1 MQWFINIDLIAF
13 MMRAIDVLLVLGLIY
28 LMLSLSNDRR
38 TLLMVRGIIFLLI
51 ASVLSDRLGLKL
63 LNFVLDKLL
72 IGTAV
77 AMAVILQPELRIFL
91 ERLGRGD
98 LLSLVQPT
106 SNRRSPLETDS
117 ALEEIIEAVIELSQ
131 NRTGALMIIE
141 TGEPIDE
148 RDFSVPGVKLNAVL
162 SKDLLHTI
170 FQTSTLLH
178 DGAILIREDRILAA
192 GVILPISERA
202 ASREIGTRHRAA
214 MGITDRV
221 RNCFCI
227 VVSEET
233 GSIAIAENGL
243 LDRPVSSTRL
253 REILETKLGNYRPTT
268 LSRTVPR
275 FKLPRFKFLGFKSPE
290 FNWLWSNLNLK
301 NMVNRKSS
309 EKK

>member
-1 MQWFINIDLIAF
+1 MQWFTNINSIAF
-13 MMRAIDVLLVLGLIY
+13 IMRAIDILAVLGLIY
-28 LMLSLSNDRR
+28 LMLSSSNDRR
-38 TLLMVRGIIFLLI
+38 NLLMVRGIVLLLI
-51 ASVLSDRLGLKL
+51 ASVISDRLGLRL
-63 LNFVLDKLL
+63 LNFILDKLL
-72 IGTAV
+72 IGAAV
-77 AMAVILQPELRIFL
+77 AMAVILQPELRKFL

-98 LLSLVQPT
+98 LLSLIQT
-106 SNRRSPLETDS
+106 TTNRRSQKVETDS
-117 ALEEIIEAVIELSQ
+117 VIEEIIEAVIELSQ

-141 TGEPIDE
+141 TGEPIDD

-162 SKDLLHTI
+162 SKELLHTI

-233 GSIAIAENGL
+233 GSIAIAENGI
-243 LDRPVSSTRL
+243 LDRPVTSSRL
-253 REILETKLGNYRPTT
+253 REILETKLGDYRPIP
-268 LSRTVPR
+268 LGRNVP
-275 FKLPRFKFLGFKSPE
+275 KFD
-290 FNWLWSNLNLK
+290 WLWSRLDFS

>member
-1 MQWFINIDLIAF
+1 MQWFININSIAF
-13 MMRAIDVLLVLGLIY
+13 IMRAIDILAVLGLIY

-38 TLLMVRGIIFLLI
+38 TLLMVRGIIFLLV
-51 ASVLSDRLGLKL
+51 ASVLSDRLGLRL
-63 LNFVLDKLL
+63 LNFILDKLL
-72 IGTAV
+72 IGAAV
-77 AMAVILQPELRIFL
+77 AMAIILQPELRRFL

-98 LLSLVQPT
+98 LLSLIQPT
-106 SNRRSPLETDS
+106 VFRRSSIEADS
-117 ALEEIIEAVIELSQ
+117 VIAEMIEAVTELSQ

-141 TGEPIDE
+141 TGEPIDD
-148 RDFSVPGVKLNAVL
+148 RDFSVPGVRLNALL
-162 SKDLLHTI
+162 SKELLHTI

-178 DGAILIREDRILAA
+178 DGAVLIREDRILAA

-233 GSIAIAENGL
+233 GSIAIAENGI
-243 LDRPVSSTRL
+243 LDRPVSSSRL
-253 REILETKLGNYRPTT
+253 REILETKLGNYRPTP
-268 LSRTVPR
+268 LGRTVP
-275 FKLPRFKFLGFKSPE
+275 S
-290 FNWLWSNLNLK
+290 FNWFWLSSKIK
-301 NMVNRKSS
+301 NMVSRKSS

>member
-1 MQWFINIDLIAF
+1 MQWFNISSIAF
-13 MMRAIDVLLVLGLIY
+13 IMRAIDILAVLGLIY

-51 ASVLSDRLGLKL
+51 ASVLSDRLGMRL

-72 IGTAV
+72 VGAAV
-77 AMAVILQPELRIFL
+77 AMAVILQPELRRFL

-98 LLSLVQPT
+98 LLSLIQPT
-106 SNRRSPLETDS
+106 INRRSPVETDS
-117 ALEEIIEAVIELSQ
+117 VIEEINDAVIELSQ

-141 TGEPIDE
+141 TGEPIDD
-148 RDFSVPGVKLNAVL
+148 RDFSVPGVRLNALL
-162 SKDLLHTI
+162 SKELLHTI

-233 GSIAIAENGL
+233 GSIAIAENGI
-243 LDRPVSSTRL
+243 LDRPISSSRL
-253 REILETKLGNYRPTT
+253 REILETKLGNNRPTS
-268 LSRTVPR
+268 LGRTVPR
-275 FKLPRFKFLGFKSPE
+275 F
-290 FNWLWSNLNLK
+290 NWLWSDSILK
-301 NMVNRKSS
+301 NMVSRKSS

>member
-77 AMAVILQPELRIFL
+77 AMAVILQPELRKFL

-162 SKDLLHTI
+162 SKELLHTI

-275 FKLPRFKFLGFKSPE
+275 FKLSSLNSVNIKLPK
-290 FNWLWSNLNLK
+290 FNWFWSNLNLK

>member
-1 MQWFINIDLIAF
+1 MQWLTNINSIAF
-13 MMRAIDVLLVLGLIY
+13 IMRAIDILAVLGLIY

-51 ASVLSDRLGLKL
+51 ASILSDRLGFRL

-77 AMAVILQPELRIFL
+77 AMAVILQPELRRFL

-98 LLSLVQPT
+98 LLSLFQT
-106 SNRRSPLETDS
+106 TTNRRSPIEADS
-117 ALEEIIEAVIELSQ
+117 VIEEINDAVIELSQ

-141 TGEPIDE
+141 TGEPIDD
-148 RDFSVPGVKLNAVL
+148 RDFSVPGVKLNALL
-162 SKDLLHTI
+162 SKELLHTI

-233 GSIAIAENGL
+233 GSIAIAENGI
-243 LDRPVSSTRL
+243 LDRPITSSRL
-253 REILETKLGNYRPTT
+253 REILETKLGNYRPTP
-268 LSRTVPR
+268 LGRTVP
-275 FKLPRFKFLGFKSPE
+275 K
-290 FNWLWSNLNLK
+290 FNWLLSSLNLK
-301 NMVNRKSS
+301 NMVSRKSS

>member
-13 MMRAIDVLLVLGLIY
+13 ITRAIDVLLVLGLIY

-77 AMAVILQPELRIFL
+77 AMAVILQPEMRKFL

-106 SNRRSPLETDS
+106 TNRRSPVETDS

-162 SKDLLHTI
+162 SKELLHTI

-178 DGAILIREDRILAA
+178 DGAVLIREDRILAA

-275 FKLPRFKFLGFKSPE
+275 FKLSSLNSLNIKLPK
-290 FNWLWSNLNLK
+290 FNWLWSNLSLK

>member
-38 TLLMVRGIIFLLI
+38 TLLMGRGIIFLLI

-77 AMAVILQPELRIFL
+77 AMAVILQPELRKFL

-162 SKDLLHTI
+162 SKELLHTI

>member
-1 MQWFINIDLIAF
+1 MQWFTNINTIAF
-13 MMRAIDVLLVLGLIY
+13 IVKAIDVLAVLGLIY

-38 TLLMVRGIIFLLI
+38 NLLMVRGIIFLLI
-51 ASVLSDRLGLKL
+51 ASVISDRLGLHL
-63 LNFVLDKLL
+63 LNFILDKLL
-72 IGTAV
+72 IGAAV
-77 AMAVILQPELRIFL
+77 AMAVILQPELRKFL

-98 LLSLVQPT
+98 LLSLLQT
-106 SNRRSPLETDS
+106 TTNRRSPIETDS
-117 ALEEIIEAVIELSQ
+117 VIEEIIEAVIELSQ
-131 NRTGALMIIE
+131 NRTGALMIME

-162 SKDLLHTI
+162 SKELLHTI

-233 GSIAIAENGL
+233 GSIAIAENGI
-243 LDRPVSSTRL
+243 LDRPVTSSRL
-253 REILETKLGNYRPTT
+253 REILETKLGNYRPIP
-268 LSRTVPR
+268 LGRKVPR
-275 FKLPRFKFLGFKSPE
+275 
-290 FNWLWSNLNLK
+290 FNWLWSRLDFR

>member
-1 MQWFINIDLIAF
+1 MQWFTNINSIAF
-13 MMRAIDVLLVLGLIY
+13 IMRAIDILAVLGLIY
-28 LMLSLSNDRR
+28 LMLSSSNDRR
-38 TLLMVRGIIFLLI
+38 NLLMVRGIVLLLI
-51 ASVLSDRLGLKL
+51 ASVISDRLGLRL
-63 LNFVLDKLL
+63 LNFILDKLL
-72 IGTAV
+72 IGAAV
-77 AMAVILQPELRIFL
+77 AMAVILQPELRKFL

-98 LLSLVQPT
+98 LLSLIQT
-106 SNRRSPLETDS
+106 TTNRRSQKVETDS
-117 ALEEIIEAVIELSQ
+117 VSEEIIEAVIELSQ

-141 TGEPIDE
+141 TGEPIDD

-162 SKDLLHTI
+162 SKELLHTI

-221 RNCFCI
+221 RDCFCV

-233 GSIAIAENGL
+233 GSIAIAENGI
-243 LDRPVSSTRL
+243 LDRPVTSSRL
-253 REILETKLGNYRPTT
+253 REILETKLGNYRPIP
-268 LSRTVPR
+268 LGRKVPR
-275 FKLPRFKFLGFKSPE
+275 
-290 FNWLWSNLNLK
+290 FNWLWSRLDFR

>member
-1 MQWFINIDLIAF
+1 MQWFININSIAF
-13 MMRAIDVLLVLGLIY
+13 IMRAIDILAVLGLIY

-38 TLLMVRGIIFLLI
+38 TLLMVRGITFLLI
-51 ASVLSDRLGLKL
+51 ASVISDRLGLRL
-63 LNFVLDKLL
+63 LNFILDKLL
-72 IGTAV
+72 IGAAV
-77 AMAVILQPELRIFL
+77 AMAVILQPELRKFL

-98 LLSLVQPT
+98 LLSLIQPT
-106 SNRRSPLETDS
+106 INRRLPVEADS
-117 ALEEIIEAVIELSQ
+117 VIEEIYDAVIELSQ

-141 TGEPIDE
+141 TGEPIDD
-148 RDFSVPGVKLNAVL
+148 RDFSVPGVRLNALL
-162 SKDLLHTI
+162 SKELLHTI

-221 RNCFCI
+221 RNCFCV

-233 GSIAIAENGL
+233 GSIAIAENGI
-243 LDRPVSSTRL
+243 LDRPVTSSRL

-268 LSRTVPR
+268 LGRTVPR
-275 FKLPRFKFLGFKSPE
+275 F
-290 FNWLWSNLNLK
+290 NWLWSRLNLR

>member
-1 MQWFINIDLIAF
+1 MQWFANINSIAF
-13 MMRAIDVLLVLGLIY
+13 IMRAIDILALFGLIY

-51 ASVLSDRLGLKL
+51 ANVVSDRLGLRL

-72 IGTAV
+72 IGSAV
-77 AMAVILQPELRIFL
+77 AMAVILQPELRRFL

-98 LLSLVQPT
+98 LLSLFQPT
-106 SNRRSPLETDS
+106 TSRRTPVETDS
-117 ALEEIIEAVIELSQ
+117 VVEEMLEAVIELSQ

-141 TGEPIDE
+141 TGEPIDD
-148 RDFSVPGVKLNAVL
+148 RDFSVPGVRLNALL
-162 SKDLLHTI
+162 SKELLHTI

-178 DGAILIREDRILAA
+178 DGAILIREDRIVAA
-192 GVILPISERA
+192 GVILPISDRA

-214 MGITDRV
+214 MGITERV
-221 RNCFCI
+221 RNCFCV

-233 GSIAIAENGL
+233 GSIAIAENGI
-243 LDRPVSSTRL
+243 LDRPISSVRL
-253 REILETKLGNYRPTT
+253 REILETKLGNYRPAT
-268 LSRTVPR
+268 LGRTVP
-275 FKLPRFKFLGFKSPE
+275 K

-301 NMVNRKSS
+301 NMVSRKSS

>member
-1 MQWFINIDLIAF
+1 MQWFTHINSIAF
-13 MMRAIDVLLVLGLIY
+13 IMRAIDILGVLGLIY

-38 TLLMVRGIIFLLI
+38 TLLMVRGVIFLLI
-51 ASVLSDRLGLKL
+51 ASVLSNQFGLQL
-63 LNFVLDKLL
+63 LNFILDKLL
-72 IGTAV
+72 IGAAV
-77 AMAVILQPELRIFL
+77 AMAVILQPELRKFL

-98 LLSLVQPT
+98 FFSLFQPT
-106 SNRRSPLETDS
+106 TARRSPVETDS
-117 ALEEIIEAVIELSQ
+117 VIEEIYEAVIELSQ

-148 RDFSVPGVKLNAVL
+148 RDFSVPGVRLNALL
-162 SKDLLHTI
+162 SKELLHTI

-178 DGAILIREDRILAA
+178 DGAILIREDRILSA

-233 GSIAIAENGL
+233 GSIAIAENGI
-243 LDRPVSSTRL
+243 LDRPVTSIRL
-253 REILETKLGNYRPTT
+253 REILETKLGNYRPTP
-268 LSRTVPR
+268 LGRTVP
-275 FKLPRFKFLGFKSPE
+275 K
-290 FNWLWSNLNLK
+290 FNWLWSRLNFR
-301 NMVNRKSS
+301 NMVSRKSS

>member
-1 MQWFINIDLIAF
+1 MQWFVNINSIAF
-13 MMRAIDVLLVLGLIY
+13 IMRAIDILALFGLIY

-51 ASVLSDRLGLKL
+51 ASVVSDRLGLQL

-72 IGTAV
+72 IGSAV
-77 AMAVILQPELRIFL
+77 AMAVILQPELRRFL

-98 LLSLVQPT
+98 LLSLLQPT
-106 SNRRSPLETDS
+106 TNRRTPVEVDS
-117 ALEEIIEAVIELSQ
+117 VIEEIIEAVIELSQ

-141 TGEPIDE
+141 TGEPIDD
-148 RDFSVPGVKLNAVL
+148 RDFSVPGVRLNALL
-162 SKDLLHTI
+162 SKELLHTI

-178 DGAILIREDRILAA
+178 DGAILIREDRIVAA
-192 GVILPISERA
+192 GVILPISDRA

-221 RNCFCI
+221 RNCFCV

-233 GSIAIAENGL
+233 GSIAIAENGI
-243 LDRPVSSTRL
+243 LDRPLASSRL
-253 REILETKLGNYRPTT
+253 REILETKLGNYRPAT
-268 LSRTVPR
+268 LGRTVP
-275 FKLPRFKFLGFKSPE
+275 K
-290 FNWLWSNLNLK
+290 FNWDWSIMNLK
-301 NMVNRKSS
+301 NLVSRKSS

>member
-1 MQWFINIDLIAF
+1 MQWFNINSIAF
-13 MMRAIDVLLVLGLIY
+13 IMRAIDILAVLGLIY

-51 ASVLSDRLGLKL
+51 ASVLSDRLGMRL

-72 IGTAV
+72 IGAAV
-77 AMAVILQPELRIFL
+77 AMAVILQPELRRFL

-98 LLSLVQPT
+98 LLSLIQPPT
-106 SNRRSPLETDS
+106 NRRSPVEVDS
-117 ALEEIIEAVIELSQ
+117 VVEEINDAVIELSQ

-141 TGEPIDE
+141 TGEPIDD
-148 RDFSVPGVKLNAVL
+148 RDFSVPGVRLNALL
-162 SKDLLHTI
+162 SKELLHTI

-233 GSIAIAENGL
+233 GSIAIAENGI
-243 LDRPVSSTRL
+243 LDRPISSSRL
-253 REILETKLGNYRPTT
+253 REILETKLGNYRPTS
-268 LSRTVPR
+268 LGRTVPR
-275 FKLPRFKFLGFKSPE
+275 
-290 FNWLWSNLNLK
+290 FNWLWSNSILK
-301 NMVNRKSS
+301 NLVSRKSS

>member
-77 AMAVILQPELRIFL
+77 AMAVILQPELRKFL

-162 SKDLLHTI
+162 SKELLHTI

-268 LSRTVPR
+268 ISRTVPR
-275 FKLPRFKFLGFKSPE
+275 FKLSSLNSVNIKLPK
-290 FNWLWSNLNLK
+290 FNWLGSNLNLK

>member
-51 ASVLSDRLGLKL
+51 ASVLSDRLGLRL

-77 AMAVILQPELRIFL
+77 AMAVILQPELRKFL

-98 LLSLVQPT
+98 LLSLVQPP

-162 SKDLLHTI
+162 SKELLHTI

-178 DGAILIREDRILAA
+178 DGAVLIREDRILAA

-290 FNWLWSNLNLK
+290 FNWLWSNLKLK

>member
-1 MQWFINIDLIAF
+1 MQWFNINSIAF
-13 MMRAIDVLLVLGLIY
+13 IMRAIDILAVLGLIY
-28 LMLSLSNDRR
+28 FMLSLSNDRR

-51 ASVLSDRLGLKL
+51 ASVLSDRLGMRL

-72 IGTAV
+72 IGAAV
-77 AMAVILQPELRIFL
+77 AMAVILQPELRRFL

-98 LLSLVQPT
+98 LLSLIQPT
-106 SNRRSPLETDS
+106 TNRRSPVETDS
-117 ALEEIIEAVIELSQ
+117 VIEEINDAVIELSQ

-141 TGEPIDE
+141 TGEPIDD
-148 RDFSVPGVKLNAVL
+148 RDFSVPGVRLNALL
-162 SKDLLHTI
+162 SKELLHTI

-233 GSIAIAENGL
+233 GSIAIAENGI
-243 LDRPVSSTRL
+243 LDRPISSSRL

-268 LSRTVPR
+268 LGGTVPR
-275 FKLPRFKFLGFKSPE
+275 
-290 FNWLWSNLNLK
+290 FNWLWSNSIFK
-301 NMVNRKSS
+301 NMVSRKSS

>member
-1 MQWFINIDLIAF
+1 MQWFTNINTIAF
-13 MMRAIDVLLVLGLIY
+13 IIRTIDVLAVLGLIY

-38 TLLMVRGIIFLLI
+38 NLLIVRGIIFLLI
-51 ASVLSDRLGLKL
+51 ASVISDRLGLRL
-63 LNFVLDKLL
+63 LNFILDKLL
-72 IGTAV
+72 IGAAV
-77 AMAVILQPELRIFL
+77 AMAVILQPELRKFL

-98 LLSLVQPT
+98 LLSLLQT
-106 SNRRSPLETDS
+106 TTNRRSPVQTDS
-117 ALEEIIEAVIELSQ
+117 VIEEIIEAVIELSQ

-141 TGEPIDE
+141 TDEPIDE

-162 SKDLLHTI
+162 SKELLHTI
-170 FQTSTLLH
+170 FQPSTLLH

-233 GSIAIAENGL
+233 GSIAIAENGI
-243 LDRPVSSTRL
+243 LDRPVTSSRL
-253 REILETKLGNYRPTT
+253 REILETKLGNYRPIP
-268 LSRTVPR
+268 LGRKVPR
-275 FKLPRFKFLGFKSPE
+275 
-290 FNWLWSNLNLK
+290 FNWLWSRLNFR
-301 NMVNRKSS
+301 NMVNRQSS

>member
-1 MQWFINIDLIAF
+1 MQWFVNINSVAF
-13 MMRAIDVLLVLGLIY
+13 IMRAIDILALLGLIY

-51 ASVLSDRLGLKL
+51 SSVISDRLGLRL

-72 IGTAV
+72 IGSAV
-77 AMAVILQPELRIFL
+77 AMAVILQPELRRFL

-98 LLSLVQPT
+98 LLSLFQTTT
-106 SNRRSPLETDS
+106 SRRATVETDS
-117 ALEEIIEAVIELSQ
+117 VIEEIIEATIELSQ

-141 TGEPIDE
+141 TGEPIDD
-148 RDFSVPGVKLNAVL
+148 RDFSVPGVKLNALL
-162 SKDLLHTI
+162 SKELLHTI

-233 GSIAIAENGL
+233 GSIAIAENGI
-243 LDRPVSSTRL
+243 LDRPITSSRL
-253 REILETKLGNYRPTT
+253 REILETKLGNYRPTP
-268 LSRTVPR
+268 LGRTVPR
-275 FKLPRFKFLGFKSPE
+275 F
-290 FNWLWSNLNLK
+290 NWLWSGLNLK
-301 NMVNRKSS
+301 NMVSRKSS

>member
-1 MQWFINIDLIAF
+1 MQWFTNINSIAF
-13 MMRAIDVLLVLGLIY
+13 IMRAIDILAVLGLIY

-38 TLLMVRGIIFLLI
+38 NLLMVRGIVLLLI
-51 ASVLSDRLGLKL
+51 ASVISDRLGLRL
-63 LNFVLDKLL
+63 LNFILDKLL
-72 IGTAV
+72 IGAAV
-77 AMAVILQPELRIFL
+77 AMAVILQPELRKFL

-98 LLSLVQPT
+98 LLSLIQT
-106 SNRRSPLETDS
+106 TTNRRSQKVETDS
-117 ALEEIIEAVIELSQ
+117 VIEEIIEAVIELSQ

-141 TGEPIDE
+141 TGEPIDD

-162 SKDLLHTI
+162 SKELLHTI

-221 RNCFCI
+221 RDCFCI

-233 GSIAIAENGL
+233 GSIAIAENGI
-243 LDRPVSSTRL
+243 LDRPVTSSRL
-253 REILETKLGNYRPTT
+253 REILETKLGDYRPIP
-268 LSRTVPR
+268 LGRNVP
-275 FKLPRFKFLGFKSPE
+275 KFD
-290 FNWLWSNLNLK
+290 WLWSRLDFS

>member
-1 MQWFINIDLIAF
+1 MQWFININSIAF
-13 MMRAIDVLLVLGLIY
+13 IMRAIDILAVLGLIY
-28 LMLSLSNDRR
+28 FMLSLSNDRR

-51 ASVLSDRLGLKL
+51 ASVLSDRLGLRL

-72 IGTAV
+72 IGAAV
-77 AMAVILQPELRIFL
+77 AMAVILQPELRRFL

-98 LLSLVQPT
+98 LLSLIQPT
-106 SNRRSPLETDS
+106 TNRRSTVETDS
-117 ALEEIIEAVIELSQ
+117 VIEEMIDAVIELSQ

-141 TGEPIDE
+141 TGEPIDD
-148 RDFSVPGVKLNAVL
+148 RDFSVPGVKLNALL
-162 SKDLLHTI
+162 SKELLHTI

-233 GSIAIAENGL
+233 GSIAIAENGI
-243 LDRPVSSTRL
+243 LDRPVTSSRL
-253 REILETKLGNYRPTT
+253 REILETKLGNYRPTP
-268 LSRTVPR
+268 LGRTVP
-275 FKLPRFKFLGFKSPE
+275 K
-290 FNWLWSNLNLK
+290 FNWLWSSLK
-301 NMVNRKSS
+301 LRNMVSRKSS

>member
-1 MQWFINIDLIAF
+1 MQWFNINSIAF
-13 MMRAIDVLLVLGLIY
+13 IMRAIDILAVLGLIY
-28 LMLSLSNDRR
+28 FMLSLSNDRR

-51 ASVLSDRLGLKL
+51 ASVLSDRLGMRL

-72 IGTAV
+72 IGAAV
-77 AMAVILQPELRIFL
+77 AMAVILQPELRRFL

-98 LLSLVQPT
+98 LLSLIQPT
-106 SNRRSPLETDS
+106 TNRRTPVETDS
-117 ALEEIIEAVIELSQ
+117 VIEEINDAVIELSQ

-141 TGEPIDE
+141 TGEPIDD
-148 RDFSVPGVKLNAVL
+148 RDFSVPGVRLNALL
-162 SKDLLHTI
+162 SKELLHTI

-233 GSIAIAENGL
+233 GSIAIAENGI
-243 LDRPVSSTRL
+243 LDRPISSSRL
-253 REILETKLGNYRPTT
+253 REILETKLGNYRPTP
-268 LSRTVPR
+268 LGRTVPQ
-275 FKLPRFKFLGFKSPE
+275 
-290 FNWLWSNLNLK
+290 FNWLWSIPILK
-301 NMVNRKSS
+301 NMVSRKSS

>member
-77 AMAVILQPELRIFL
+77 AMAVILQPELRKFL

-106 SNRRSPLETDS
+106 TNRRSPVETDS

-162 SKDLLHTI
+162 SKELLHTI

-178 DGAILIREDRILAA
+178 DGATLIRDDRILAA

-275 FKLPRFKFLGFKSPE
+275 FKLSSLNSLNIKLPK

-309 EKK
+309 KKK

>member
-1 MQWFINIDLIAF
+1 MQWFNINSIAF
-13 MMRAIDVLLVLGLIY
+13 IMRAIDILAVLGLIY

-51 ASVLSDRLGLKL
+51 ASVLSDRLGMRL

-72 IGTAV
+72 IGAAV
-77 AMAVILQPELRIFL
+77 AMAVILQPELRRFL

-98 LLSLVQPT
+98 LLSLIQPPT
-106 SNRRSPLETDS
+106 NRRSPVEVDS
-117 ALEEIIEAVIELSQ
+117 VVEEINDAVIELSQ

-141 TGEPIDE
+141 TGEPIDD
-148 RDFSVPGVKLNAVL
+148 RDFSVPGVRLNALL
-162 SKDLLHTI
+162 SKELLHTI

-233 GSIAIAENGL
+233 GSIAIAENGI
-243 LDRPVSSTRL
+243 LDRPISSSRL
-253 REILETKLGNYRPTT
+253 REILETKLGNYRPTS
-268 LSRTVPR
+268 LGRTVPR
-275 FKLPRFKFLGFKSPE
+275 
-290 FNWLWSNLNLK
+290 FNWLWSNSILK
-301 NMVNRKSS
+301 NMVSRKSS

>member
-1 MQWFINIDLIAF
+1 MQWFNINSIAF
-13 MMRAIDVLLVLGLIY
+13 IMRAIDVLAVLGLIY
-28 LMLSLSNDRR
+28 FMLSLSNDRR

-51 ASVLSDRLGLKL
+51 ASVLSDRLGMRL

-72 IGTAV
+72 IGAAV
-77 AMAVILQPELRIFL
+77 AMAVILQPELRRFL

-98 LLSLVQPT
+98 LLSLIQPT
-106 SNRRSPLETDS
+106 TNRRTAVETDS
-117 ALEEIIEAVIELSQ
+117 VIEEINDAVIELSQ

-141 TGEPIDE
+141 TGEPIDD
-148 RDFSVPGVKLNAVL
+148 RDFSVPGVRLNALL
-162 SKDLLHTI
+162 SKELLHTI

-233 GSIAIAENGL
+233 GSIAIAENGI
-243 LDRPVSSTRL
+243 LDRPVSSSRL
-253 REILETKLGNYRPTT
+253 REILETKLGNYRPTP
-268 LSRTVPR
+268 LGRTVP
-275 FKLPRFKFLGFKSPE
+275 S
-290 FNWLWSNLNLK
+290 FNWLWLSLKLK
-301 NMVNRKSS
+301 NMVSRKSS

>member
-1 MQWFINIDLIAF
+1 MQWFTNINTIAF
-13 MMRAIDVLLVLGLIY
+13 IVRAIDVLAVLGLIY

-38 TLLMVRGIIFLLI
+38 NLLMVRGIIFLLI
-51 ASVLSDRLGLKL
+51 SSVISDRLGLRL
-63 LNFVLDKLL
+63 LNFILDKLL
-72 IGTAV
+72 IGAAV
-77 AMAVILQPELRIFL
+77 AMAVILQPELRKFL

-98 LLSLVQPT
+98 LLSLLQT
-106 SNRRSPLETDS
+106 TTNRRSPVQTDS
-117 ALEEIIEAVIELSQ
+117 VIEEIIEAVIELSQ

-141 TGEPIDE
+141 TDEPIDE

-162 SKDLLHTI
+162 SKELLHTI
-170 FQTSTLLH
+170 FQPSTLLH

-233 GSIAIAENGL
+233 GSIAIAENGI
-243 LDRPVSSTRL
+243 LDRPVTSIRL
-253 REILETKLGNYRPTT
+253 REILETKLGNYRPIP
-268 LSRTVPR
+268 LGRKVPR
-275 FKLPRFKFLGFKSPE
+275 FT
-290 FNWLWSNLNLK
+290 WLWSRLDFR

>member
-77 AMAVILQPELRIFL
+77 AMAVILQPELRKFL

-162 SKDLLHTI
+162 SKELLHTI

-275 FKLPRFKFLGFKSPE
+275 FKLSSLNSLNIKLPK

>member
-1 MQWFINIDLIAF
+1 MQWFVNINSIAF
-13 MMRAIDVLLVLGLIY
+13 IMRAIDILALFGLIY

-38 TLLMVRGIIFLLI
+38 TLLMVRGIIFLLV
-51 ASVLSDRLGLKL
+51 ASVISDRLGLRL

-72 IGTAV
+72 IGSAV
-77 AMAVILQPELRIFL
+77 AMAVILQPELRRFL

-98 LLSLVQPT
+98 LLSLLQPT
-106 SNRRSPLETDS
+106 TNRRTPVEADS
-117 ALEEIIEAVIELSQ
+117 VVEEMIDAIIELSQ

-141 TGEPIDE
+141 TGEPIDD
-148 RDFSVPGVKLNAVL
+148 RDFSVPGVKLNALL
-162 SKDLLHTI
+162 STELLHTI

-178 DGAILIREDRILAA
+178 DGAILIREDRIVAA
-192 GVILPISERA
+192 GVILPISDRA

-221 RNCFCI
+221 RDCFCV

-233 GSIAIAENGL
+233 GSIAIAENGM
-243 LDRPVSSTRL
+243 LDRPISSVRL
-253 REILETKLGNYRPTT
+253 REILETKLGNYRPAT
-268 LSRTVPR
+268 LARTVP
-275 FKLPRFKFLGFKSPE
+275 K

-301 NMVNRKSS
+301 NMVSRKSS

>member
-51 ASVLSDRLGLKL
+51 ASVLSDRLGLRL

-77 AMAVILQPELRIFL
+77 AMAVILQPELRKFL

-162 SKDLLHTI
+162 SKELLHTI

-275 FKLPRFKFLGFKSPE
+275 FKLSSLNSVNIKLPK
-290 FNWLWSNLNLK
+290 FNWRWSNLNLK

>member
-1 MQWFINIDLIAF
+1 MQWFVNINSIAF
-13 MMRAIDVLLVLGLIY
+13 IMRVIDILALFGLIY

-51 ASVLSDRLGLKL
+51 ASVVSDRLGLRF

-72 IGTAV
+72 IGSAV
-77 AMAVILQPELRIFL
+77 AMAVILQPELRRFL

-98 LLSLVQPT
+98 VLSLLQPT
-106 SNRRSPLETDS
+106 TYRRTPTEADS
-117 ALEEIIEAVIELSQ
+117 VIEEIIEAVIELSQ

-141 TGEPIDE
+141 TGEPIDD
-148 RDFSVPGVKLNAVL
+148 RDFSVPGVKLNALL
-162 SKDLLHTI
+162 SKELLHTI

-178 DGAILIREDRILAA
+178 DGAILIREDRIVAA
-192 GVILPISERA
+192 GVILPISDRA

-221 RNCFCI
+221 RNCFCV

-233 GSIAIAENGL
+233 GSIAIAENGI
-243 LDRPVSSTRL
+243 LDRPLASSRL
-253 REILETKLGNYRPTT
+253 REILETKLGNYRPTP
-268 LSRTVPR
+268 LGRTVP
-275 FKLPRFKFLGFKSPE
+275 K
-290 FNWLWSNLNLK
+290 FNWLWSSVNIK
-301 NMVNRKSS
+301 NMVSRKSS

>member
-1 MQWFINIDLIAF
+1 MQWFNINSIAF
-13 MMRAIDVLLVLGLIY
+13 IMRTIDILAVLGLIY
-28 LMLSLSNDRR
+28 FMLSLSNDRR

-51 ASVLSDRLGLKL
+51 ASVLSDRLGMRL

-72 IGTAV
+72 IGSAV
-77 AMAVILQPELRIFL
+77 AMAIILQPELRRFL

-98 LLSLVQPT
+98 LLSLIEPT
-106 SNRRSPLETDS
+106 TNRRTSVETDS
-117 ALEEIIEAVIELSQ
+117 VIEEINEAVIELSQ

-141 TGEPIDE
+141 TGEPIDD
-148 RDFSVPGVKLNAVL
+148 RDFSVPGVRLNALL
-162 SKDLLHTI
+162 SKELLHTI

-178 DGAILIREDRILAA
+178 DGAVLIREDRILSA

-233 GSIAIAENGL
+233 GSIAIAENGI
-243 LDRPVSSTRL
+243 LDRPVSSSRL
-253 REILETKLGNYRPTT
+253 REILETKLGNYRPTP
-268 LSRTVPR
+268 LGRTVP
-275 FKLPRFKFLGFKSPE
+275 S
-290 FNWLWSNLNLK
+290 FNWRWLSSKLK
-301 NMVNRKSS
+301 NMVSRKSS

>member
-1 MQWFINIDLIAF
+1 
-13 MMRAIDVLLVLGLIY
+13 MRAIDILALLGLIY

-51 ASVLSDRLGLKL
+51 ASVISDRLGLRL

-72 IGTAV
+72 IGSAV
-77 AMAVILQPELRIFL
+77 AMAVILQPELRKFL

-98 LLSLVQPT
+98 LLSLFQPT
-106 SNRRSPLETDS
+106 ANRHTIVETDS
-117 ALEEIIEAVIELSQ
+117 VIEEIIDAVIELSQ

-141 TGEPIDE
+141 TGEPIDD
-148 RDFSVPGVKLNAVL
+148 RDFSVPGVKLNALL
-162 SKDLLHTI
+162 SKELLHTI

-221 RNCFCI
+221 RNCFCV

-233 GSIAIAENGL
+233 GSIAVAENGI
-243 LDRPVSSTRL
+243 LDRPITSSRL
-253 REILETKLGNYRPTT
+253 REILETKLGNYRPTP
-268 LSRTVPR
+268 LGRTVPR
-275 FKLPRFKFLGFKSPE
+275 F
-290 FNWLWSNLNLK
+290 NWLWSGLNLK
-301 NMVNRKSS
+301 NMVSRKSS

>member
-1 MQWFINIDLIAF
+1 MQWFTNINSIAF
-13 MMRAIDVLLVLGLIY
+13 ITRMIDVLSLLGLIY

-38 TLLMVRGIIFLLI
+38 TLLMVRGITFLLI

-63 LNFVLDKLL
+63 LNFVLDKIL
-72 IGTAV
+72 IGAAV
-77 AMAVILQPELRIFL
+77 AMAVILQPEIRRFL

-98 LLSLVQPT
+98 LLSLLQPT
-106 SNRRSPLETDS
+106 NSRRATVEADS
-117 ALEEIIEAVIELSQ
+117 VIEEINDAVVELSQ

-141 TGEPIDE
+141 TGEPIDD
-148 RDFSVPGVKLNAVL
+148 RDFSVPGVKLNALL
-162 SKDLLHTI
+162 SKELLHTI

-178 DGAILIREDRILAA
+178 DGAVLIREDRVLAA

-243 LDRPVSSTRL
+243 LDRPISSARL
-253 REILETKLGNYRPTT
+253 REILETKLSSYRPTT
-268 LSRTVPR
+268 LGRTVPK
-275 FKLPRFKFLGFKSPE
+275 FDWYWLSSKLTKLVTR
-290 FNWLWSNLNLK
+290 N
-301 NMVNRKSS
+301 SS
-309 EKK
+309 ENK

>member
-1 MQWFINIDLIAF
+1 MQWFTNINSIAF
-13 MMRAIDVLLVLGLIY
+13 IMRAIDILAVLGLIY

-38 TLLMVRGIIFLLI
+38 NLLMVRGIVLLLI
-51 ASVLSDRLGLKL
+51 ASVISDRLGLRL
-63 LNFVLDKLL
+63 LNFILDKLL
-72 IGTAV
+72 IGAAV
-77 AMAVILQPELRIFL
+77 AMAVILQPELRKFL

-98 LLSLVQPT
+98 LLSLIQT
-106 SNRRSPLETDS
+106 TTNRRSQKVETDS
-117 ALEEIIEAVIELSQ
+117 VSEEIIEAVIELSQ

-141 TGEPIDE
+141 TGEPIDD

-162 SKDLLHTI
+162 SKELLHTI

-221 RNCFCI
+221 RDCFCI

-233 GSIAIAENGL
+233 GSIAIAENGI
-243 LDRPVSSTRL
+243 LDRPVTSSRL
-253 REILETKLGNYRPTT
+253 REILETKLGDYRPIP
-268 LSRTVPR
+268 LGRNVP
-275 FKLPRFKFLGFKSPE
+275 KFD
-290 FNWLWSNLNLK
+290 WLWSRLDFS